1 MALLTGWEHFTIF
14 RAKAVSLVS
23 SISEGAMKIMKKRV
37 FVCIVVGACT
47 LFASVQA
54 SAVEWATVGA
64 RAAGMGRAGV
74 AVTSDAY
81 AIYWNPAGL
90 AMSKIWTCE

>member
-1 MALLTGWEHFTIF
+1 MAPLTGWEHFIIF
-14 RAKAVSLVS
+14 RAKSFSLLP
-23 SISEGAMKIMKKRV
+23 SISEGAKKKTV
-37 FVCIVVGACT
+37 FVCIVVMACT
-47 LFASVQA
+47 LIASLQA
-54 SAVEWATVGA
+54 SAVEWTTVGA

-74 AVTSDAY
+74 AATSDAY

>member
-1 MALLTGWEHFTIF
+1 
-14 RAKAVSLVS
+14 
-23 SISEGAMKIMKKRV
+23 MKIMKKRV
-37 FVCIVVGACT
+37 FVCIVVEACT

-64 RAAGMGRAGV
+64 RAAGMGCVSV

-81 AIYWNPAGL
+81 ATY
-90 AMSKIWTCE
+90 